1 MVLILKA
8 GDLLCVSVCPLL
20 RVCVFAHTSVLAFLA
35 SHTAV
40 DCLSRSLIPRPVPL
54 YLFLYV
60 VQANVLI
67 LFPVLAALS
76 VTVSFS
82 LSVSQQEKMTTGENR
97 VENPPNHIISVRCV
111 CCAQPVLPA
120 LPL

>member
-1 MVLILKA
+1 M
-8 GDLLCVSVCPLL
+8 
-20 RVCVFAHTSVLAFLA
+20 
-35 SHTAV
+35 
-40 DCLSRSLIPRPVPL
+40 PRAVPL

-60 VQANVLI
+60 VQTNALI

-82 LSVSQQEKMTTGENR
+82 LSVSQQDKMTMRENR

-120 LPL
+120 FPL